1 MTGLVIAIDG
11 PSGVGKST
19 VSREVARRLGLS
31 YLDTGATYRVTALA
45 CMREGVSF
53 AEEADVVA
61 MVETMNV
68 ELVLDPVNP
77 FVLLDGEEVSMLLR
91 SEAVTSAVSAVS
103 TNLEARAALGRWQ
116 REVIAREVEGGFS
129 EGRGVVAEGR
139 DITTV
144 IAPDADVRVLMTA
157 HPEVRVA
164 RRAAEGGHESGHEA
178 GVHASIAQIRAGVL
192 GRDAKDSTVVNFTTA
207 ADGVITLDTTDLT
220 IDEAVGAIVDLARG
234 ARP

>member
-19 VSREVARRLGLS
+19 VSREVARRLGLA

-45 CMREGVSF
+45 CMREGVPF
-53 AEEADVVA
+53 ADEADVVA
-61 MVETMNV
+61 MAETMNV
-68 ELVLDPVNP
+68 ELVLDPDNP
-77 FVLLDGEEVSMLLR
+77 LVLLDGEEVSALLR
-91 SEAVTSAVSAVS
+91 SDAVTGAVSSVS

-116 REVIAREVEGGFS
+116 RELIAREVEGGFS
-129 EGRGVVAEGR
+129 AGAGIVAEGR

-157 HPEVRVA
+157 DPEVRVA
-164 RRAAEGGHESGHEA
+164 RRAAEGGHESG
-178 GVHASIAQIRAGVL
+178 VLASVTQIRAGVL

-207 ADGVITLDTTDLT
+207 ADGVVTLDTTHLT
-220 IDEAVGAIVDLARG
+220 IDEAVGAIVALARE